1 MKTENKNYELCF
13 RLITAMNENCKM
25 TKDDVNS
32 AIKKLLEV
40 AEILGKYI

>member
-1 MKTENKNYELCF
+1 MKAENKNYELCF

-25 TKDDVNS
+25 TEDDVNS